1 MTRAKLA
8 LKQKHYAQ
16 FSEALKKQRPDAA
29 AVQSAEEQAERLARL
44 RMELEKKE
52 TARQRQMEAELRQF
66 EAEQRA
72 GMAEEL
78 AEFRTRLDA
87 EERQDKERHGRQV
100 QALEKR
106 REDFAADRKAKIEA
120 ERARL
125 QAEGVPEEEQR
136 RLLARL
142 QEEADRTLA
151 KMDGEKRR
159 MQSNLEQRLK
169 VSGEWGKCCQ
179 LGNCFA
185 FFFFQFN
192 LLFSPDFEE

>member
-1 MTRAKLA
+1 MNRRCAAELMRAKLA

-16 FSEALKKQRPDAA
+16 FSEALKKHRPEAE

-52 TARQRQMEAELRQF
+52 TARQRQLEEEMRQF

-72 GMAEEL
+72 AISGEL
-78 AEFRTRLDA
+78 GEFRQKLDA
-87 EERQDKERHGRQV
+87 EERQDRERHSRQLE
-100 QALEKR
+100 ALERR

-120 ERARL
+120 EKARL
-125 QAEGVPEEEQR
+125 QAEGVPEDEQR

-151 KMDGEKRR
+151 KMDGEKKR

-169 VSGEWGKCCQ
+169 VSR
-179 LGNCFA
+179 
-185 FFFFQFN
+185 
-192 LLFSPDFEE
+192 D